1 MKKSLNQLLDE
12 GYEIFDTCYG
22 DPSCIVNAAK
32 SRGYTDI
39 KPRRVKTDTPGLNM
53 FMVLVKK

>member
-1 MKKSLNQLLDE
+1 MKKSLNQLFSE

-22 DPSCIVNAAK
+22 DPNHIVNTAK
-32 SRGYTDI
+32 TKGYTDI
-39 KPRRVKTDTPGLNM
+39 KPRRVKTDTPGLKM

>member
-22 DPSCIVNAAK
+22 NASHIVSAAK
-32 SRGYTDI
+32 AKGYTDI
-39 KPRRVKTDTPGLNM
+39 KPRRVKTDTPGLKM